1 MWSLLVAYVFFYGLH
16 YLKILRVGEILEIV
30 GLDYH
35 EINLVDRDDH
45 IVYMDRSFLINLQK
59 MKKIE

>member
-1 MWSLLVAYVFFYGLH
+1 MFTNNSNRPVVQIIGASAIIMWSLLVSLVFFYGLH

-35 EINLVDRDDH
+35 EINLV
-45 IVYMDRSFLINLQK
+45 
-59 MKKIE
+59 